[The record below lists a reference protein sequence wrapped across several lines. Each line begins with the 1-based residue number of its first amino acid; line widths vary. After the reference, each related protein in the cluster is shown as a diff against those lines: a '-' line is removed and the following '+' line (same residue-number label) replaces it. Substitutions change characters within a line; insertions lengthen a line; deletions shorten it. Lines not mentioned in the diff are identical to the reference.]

1 MKTNL
6 TLTLAPEIAF
16 DETIFH
22 QHIKNYLQI
31 RDENNFS
38 VRLLKRNID
47 ARSRNIKVN
56 IQADVYIDENPP
68 SLLQFKNEYED
79 VSNQR
84 QCIIVGAGPAGLF
97 AALRL
102 IELGIKPVIIERG
115 KDVQERR
122 RDLANINKKNIVN
135 ENSNYCFGEGGAGTY
150 SDGKLYTR
158 SKKRGDIHRILE
170 ILVAHGAPENILVE
184 AHPHIGTNKLPK
196 LIQEIRNTILKY
208 GGEIHFNTKVVDFIV
223 EGNEMK
229 GVVTQSSDASH
240 ALSSEHH
247 HALQESHNAHC
258 DINNASLQQHKGI
271 GVILATGHSAR
282 DIFEL
287 LHHKNILIEAK
298 PFALGVRIEHQQSL
312 IDSIQYKCTDRGMY
326 LPAASYSLVEQ
337 VKVGTQQKGV
347 FSFCMCPGGF
357 IVPSATAQNEIVV
370 NGMSPSKR
378 DSPFSNSGMVVA
390 VDEIDWKDYKQFGA
404 LAAMEFQKSIEQKAW
419 QLAGKTQIAPAQRMQ
434 DFVQKKVSSSLLETS
449 YQPGLVSVEMRDFL
463 PKDIVFCLQEG
474 FKSFGN
480 KMRGYLTNNAQIIG
494 VESRTSSPVK
504 IPRDKETFEHVT
516 TKRLFPCAEGAGYA
530 GGIMSA
536 AMDGE
541 RCAEALVKMYVN

>member
-1 MKTNL
+1 MKKTLEL
-6 TLTLAPEIAF
+6 TLSPEIAF
-16 DETIFH
+16 DENELH
-22 QHIKNYLQI
+22 QHIKSSLHIKEDNTFHI
-31 RDENNFS
+31 
-38 VRLLKRNID
+38 RLLKRSID
-47 ARSRNIKVN
+47 ARSRQIKVN
-56 IQADVYIDENPP
+56 LQVEIYVDEMPEP
-68 SLLQFKNEYED
+68 LLQYQPEYKD
-79 VSNQR
+79 VSKSNQA
-84 QCIIVGAGPAGLF
+84 IIVGAGPAGLF

-158 SKKRGDIHRILE
+158 SKKRGDIRRILE
-170 ILVAHGAPENILVE
+170 ILVAHGANENILYE

-208 GGEIHFNTKVVDFIV
+208 GGEIHFNTKVIDFIL
-223 EGNEMK
+223 ESNEMK
-229 GVVTQSSDASH
+229 GVVTESCDDAKSIKGHSDNETNSP
-240 ALSSEHH
+240 LGVRG
-247 HALQESHNAHC
+247 
-258 DINNASLQQHKGI
+258 GI

-287 LHHKNILIEAK
+287 LHCKNILIEAK

-312 IDSIQYKCTDRGMY
+312 IDSIQYKCADRGMF

-337 VKVGTQQKGV
+337 VKVGTNQKGV

-357 IVPSATAQNEIVV
+357 IVPSATNQNEIVV

-378 DSPFSNSGMVVA
+378 DSSFSNSGMVVA
-390 VDEIDWKDYKQFGA
+390 VDENDWKKFKQFGA
-404 LAAMEFQKSIEQKAW
+404 LAAMEFQKSVEQKAW
-419 QLAGKTQIAPAQRMQ
+419 QLAGQTQIAPAQKMQ
-434 DFVQKKVSSSLLETS
+434 DFVQKKVSSSLLDTS

-463 PKDIVFCLQEG
+463 PNEIAFCLQEG

-480 KMRGYLTNNAQIIG
+480 KMRGYLTNDAQIIG

-504 IPRDKETFEHVT
+504 IPRDKETFEHVS

-541 RCAEALVKMYVN
+541 RCAEALVKKYVI